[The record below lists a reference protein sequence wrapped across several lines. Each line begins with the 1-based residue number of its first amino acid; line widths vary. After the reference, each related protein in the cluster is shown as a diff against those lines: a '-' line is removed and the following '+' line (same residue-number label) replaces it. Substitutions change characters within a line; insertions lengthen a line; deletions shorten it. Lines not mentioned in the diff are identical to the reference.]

1 MKGESE
7 SNVSLDTGGEGV
19 AQGSGLTK
27 GRDTRR
33 YVSFVGKLVTFVR
46 IIQAIGRI
54 LPSMEL
60 SPSHFDRK
68 CDPDEGVFWA
78 SAKPCDS

>member
-1 MKGESE
+1 MLEAQDAFTFSYVQKALIQEEQRMKGESE

-19 AQGSGLTK
+19 AQGSRLTK

-54 LPSMEL
+54 LPSM
-60 SPSHFDRK
+60 K
-68 CDPDEGVFWA
+68 
-78 SAKPCDS
+78 KM